1 MSGTS
6 TPSTGC
12 AQGRPIL
19 RAEIIRLHP
28 CARSGQVALLTAP
41 DLGGTARQGRNGSKV
56 TFVVDDRR
64 TARAAA
70 VLKDSYPV
78 RWAGRQAV
86 VVLPE
91 HIGQANAGQ
100 VSEEL
105 LSVINR
111 GADALIVDM
120 TGTISC
126 DYTGADALLR
136 ARQRTVSSGT
146 EIRLAVTDG
155 IVRRALSLSGLDRMI
170 SIYPSLEAAVA
181 ADAPA
186 TPDGTADAPDG
197 TAGPA
202 ITPEVRRRL
211 LDALSRAELSLLAA
225 LESSGDAAR
234 PRIAEALR
242 HLTDGI
248 RDITLAAHRQGTA
261 SPDAPPEGTQAASR
275 PQAGTE

>member
-1 MSGTS
+1 M
-6 TPSTGC
+6 
-12 AQGRPIL
+12 
-19 RAEIIRLHP
+19 
-28 CARSGQVALLTAP
+28 
-41 DLGGTARQGRNGSKV
+41 

-70 VLKDSYPV
+70 AFKYSYPV

-100 VSEEL
+100 VSEGL

-111 GADALIVDM
+111 GADVLIVDL

-136 ARQRTVSSGT
+136 ARQRALSSGT
-146 EIRLAVTDG
+146 ELRLAVTDR
-155 IVRRALSLSGLDRMI
+155 IVRRTLSLSGLDRMI
-170 SIYPSLEAAVA
+170 SIYPSLEAAIA
-181 ADAPA
+181 AGAPA
-186 TPDGTADAPDG
+186 APDG
-197 TAGPA
+197 AAGAPGGHDGPA
-202 ITPEVRRRL
+202 VTPEVLRRV
-211 LDALSRAELSLLAA
+211 LDTLSRAELSLRGA
-225 LESSGDAAR
+225 LVSSRDAAR

-248 RDITLAAHRQGTA
+248 RDITLAVPRPGTA
-261 SPDAPPEGTQAASR
+261 FEDAPPD
-275 PQAGTE
+275 GTE

>member
-1 MSGTS
+1 
-6 TPSTGC
+6 
-12 AQGRPIL
+12 
-19 RAEIIRLHP
+19 
-28 CARSGQVALLTAP
+28 
-41 DLGGTARQGRNGSKV
+41 V

-70 VLKDSYPV
+70 TAKDSYPV

-136 ARQRTVSSGT
+136 ARQRTLSSGT
-146 EIRLAVTDG
+146 ELRLAVTDR
-155 IVRRALSLSGLDRMI
+155 IVRRTLSLSGLDHMI
-170 SIYPSLEAAVA
+170 SIYPSLEAAIA
-181 ADAPA
+181 AGGPAAPDRA
-186 TPDGTADAPDG
+186 AGAPDG
-197 TAGPA
+197 ADGAA
-202 ITPEVRRRL
+202 ITPEVLRGL
-211 LDALSRAELSLLAA
+211 LDALSRAELSLRAA
-225 LESSGDAAR
+225 LESSRDAAG

-248 RDITLAAHRQGTA
+248 RDITTAVPRQGTA
-261 SPDAPPEGTQAASR
+261 SQPAPPDGTAAASR
-275 PQAGTE
+275 PRAGPE

>member
-1 MSGTS
+1 
-6 TPSTGC
+6 
-12 AQGRPIL
+12 
-19 RAEIIRLHP
+19 
-28 CARSGQVALLTAP
+28 
-41 DLGGTARQGRNGSKV
+41 V

-170 SIYPSLEAAVA
+170 SIYPSLEAAIA
-181 ADAPA
+181 
-186 TPDGTADAPDG
+186 
-197 TAGPA
+197 AGPA

-225 LESSGDAAR
+225 LESSRDAAR

-261 SPDAPPEGTQAASR
+261 SQDAPPEGTPAASR